1 MSTQHQV
8 ILDARFDQSPIRS
21 VSPDASEI
29 NVGLLADTRVKKLLD
44 AITSLCSEL
53 AKQCFPEEQVT
64 FLHSDFVVTQGG
76 QIQHTSRVY
85 SDGEASRALVDS
97 VSRASFCFCKTVIQ
111 NGADLF
117 NMSSKET
124 LTPSQEDL
132 VKEFSDDYIA
142 ANSGTHLK
150 FPFVIQFPQAS
161 TLGEVAAQGHIEKA
175 PDIAR
180 QTCDYHGIAEIDG
193 GSIDKKTIPMK
204 LGDEASQGDRL
215 ITVQANNGDELIAAF
230 HSLLTKTKTAIV
242 TIHQVQDGK
251 RKLHWRL
258 DAIEPES
265 VFQPRKL
272 ELEMQ
277 SQQ

>member
-21 VSPDASEI
+21 VGPDASEI

-44 AITSLCSEL
+44 AITALCSEL

-64 FLHSDFVVTQGG
+64 FLHSDFVVTQGS

-97 VSRASFCFCKTVIQ
+97 VSMASFHFCRAVIQ

-124 LTPSQEDL
+124 LTPSQENL
-132 VKEFSDDYIA
+132 LNKFSDDYIA

-150 FPFVIQFPQAS
+150 FPFVIQFPQVS

-175 PDIAR
+175 PEVEHKIHN
-180 QTCDYHGIAEIDG
+180 YHGIAKIDG
-193 GSIDKKTIPMK
+193 GSIDKKTITMR
-204 LGDEASQGDRL
+204 LSSDADRGDRI
-215 ITVQANNGDELIAAF
+215 ITVQATTTHELSVAFRAAL
-230 HSLLTKTKTAIV
+230 SKSKKAIV
-242 TIHQVQDGK
+242 AVHQVKDGK
-251 RKLHWRL
+251 HKLHWRL
-258 DAIEPES
+258 KAIKVKSEDQS
-265 VFQPRKL
+265 RKL